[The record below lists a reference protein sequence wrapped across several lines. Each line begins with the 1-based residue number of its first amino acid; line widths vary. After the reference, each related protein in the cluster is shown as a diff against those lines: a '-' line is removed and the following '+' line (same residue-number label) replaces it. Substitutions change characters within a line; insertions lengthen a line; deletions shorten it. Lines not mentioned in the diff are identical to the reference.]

1 MTTPQGHEGHGLP
14 RTAGTRTTLRVVG
27 VVLLLAGLVI
37 GGLGVRG
44 FIADAQSTNMDAD
57 FGPIL
62 MMAAGG
68 FLCVFGLAALNA
80 GTIGAQARYA
90 AGETMPTLKQSAAYL
105 SDGEGIMGVGRTV
118 DDATHGTDGAR
129 RAATTG
135 PFCRSCGVRNDE
147 DARFCD
153 GCGASMA

>member
-1 MTTPQGHEGHGLP
+1 MSTPSGNDLP
-14 RTAGTRTTLRVVG
+14 RTSGTRTTLRVLG
-27 VVLLLAGLVI
+27 VVLLLAGLVVGGI
-37 GGLGVRG
+37 GISG
-44 FIADAQSTNMDAD
+44 FLDQANSADLEPG

-62 MMAAGG
+62 MIGAGG
-68 FLCVFGLAALNA
+68 FLCVFGLGAINA
-80 GTIGAQARYA
+80 GTIGAQSRYV
-90 AGETMPTLKQSAAYL
+90 AGETMPTLKQSASYL

-118 DDATHGTDGAR
+118 DDGAAAGTQSA
-129 RAATTG
+129 TG

>member
-14 RTAGTRTTLRVVG
+14 RTAGTRTTLRVLG

-37 GGLGVRG
+37 GGLGLRD
-44 FIADAQSTNMDAD
+44 FIAEFDSMDG
-57 FGPIL
+57 GPGSIL
-62 MMAAGG
+62 RMAAGG
-68 FLCVFGLAALNA
+68 FLCVVGLGALSA
-80 GTIGAQARYA
+80 GTIGAQSRYA

-118 DDATHGTDGAR
+118 DDGPHGAQGSRGSAV
-129 RAATTG
+129 TG
-135 PFCRSCGVRNDE
+135 PYCRSCGVRNDE

-153 GCGASMA
+153 GCGASLA

>member
-14 RTAGTRTTLRVVG
+14 RTAGTRTTLRVLG

-37 GGLGVRG
+37 GGLGLRD
-44 FIADAQSTNMDAD
+44 FIAEFDSMDG
-57 FGPIL
+57 GPGSIL
-62 MMAAGG
+62 RMAAGG
-68 FLCVFGLAALNA
+68 FLCVVGLGALSA
-80 GTIGAQARYA
+80 GTIGAQSRYV

-118 DDATHGTDGAR
+118 DDGPHGAEGSRGSAV
-129 RAATTG
+129 TG
-135 PFCRSCGVRNDE
+135 PYCRSCGVRNDE

-153 GCGASMA
+153 GCGASLA

>member
-14 RTAGTRTTLRVVG
+14 RTAGTRTTLRVLG

-37 GGLGVRG
+37 GGLGLRD
-44 FIADAQSTNMDAD
+44 FIAEFDSMDG
-57 FGPIL
+57 GPGSIL
-62 MMAAGG
+62 RMAAGG
-68 FLCVFGLAALNA
+68 FLCVVGLGALSA
-80 GTIGAQARYA
+80 GTIGAQSRYA

-118 DDATHGTDGAR
+118 DDGSPGTSGT
-129 RAATTG
+129 AATG

-153 GCGASMA
+153 GCGASLA

>member
-14 RTAGTRTTLRVVG
+14 RTAGTRTTLRVLG

-37 GGLGVRG
+37 GGLGLRD
-44 FIADAQSTNMDAD
+44 FIAEFDSMDG
-57 FGPIL
+57 GPGSIL
-62 MMAAGG
+62 RMAAGG
-68 FLCVFGLAALNA
+68 FLCVVGLGALSA
-80 GTIGAQARYA
+80 GTIGAQSRYA

-118 DDATHGTDGAR
+118 DDGPHGAEGSRGSAV
-129 RAATTG
+129 TG
-135 PFCRSCGVRNDE
+135 PYCRSCGVRNDE

-153 GCGASMA
+153 GCGASLA